1 MKKILL
7 VCAKNTDK
15 DGRAEAV
22 VKYGGSEKVF
32 VNE

>member
-1 MKKILL
+1 MKKVLF

-22 VKYGGSEKVF
+22 VKCGGKRKGVCK
-32 VNE
+32 

>member
-7 VCAKNTDK
+7 VYAKNTDK

-22 VKYGGSEKVF
+22 VKYWGKQKGVCK
-32 VNE
+32 